1 MANVAGPSTTMQV
14 GNPTLLLRSHRSSA
28 KRESYSMN
36 LKSTM
41 VSWVLLS
48 FALTGLAACSNPIDD
63 ADRGVSRNAAQS
75 DDDRDDDGNGGSD
88 DDRDDRDDSSND
100 SSNDSNDD
108 SNDGAAGAPTEPS
121 PQAGA
126 GCSLGAVTVEN
137 FEVPQGVTCTLQ
149 GTRVTGN
156 LFVQRGGTLLATN
169 VQVGGNLQAE
179 GAKRVD
185 VKGASTFEGSVQ
197 IKQGGSALVHGA
209 RINADLQFDS
219 MTGTLSAHKNVI
231 GGSLQAFQNRGGL
244 TVVGNE
250 IDGNLQCKENA
261 PAPSGNGNVVQGNK
275 EDQCASF

>member
-1 MANVAGPSTTMQV
+1 
-14 GNPTLLLRSHRSSA
+14 
-28 KRESYSMN
+28 
-36 LKSTM
+36 
-41 VSWVLLS
+41 
-48 FALTGLAACSNPIDD
+48 
-63 ADRGVSRNAAQS
+63 
-75 DDDRDDDGNGGSD
+75 
-88 DDRDDRDDSSND
+88 
-100 SSNDSNDD
+100 
-108 SNDGAAGAPTEPS
+108 
-121 PQAGA
+121 
-126 GCSLGAVTVEN
+126 
-137 FEVPQGVTCTLQ
+137 
-149 GTRVTGN
+149 
-156 LFVQRGGTLLATN
+156 